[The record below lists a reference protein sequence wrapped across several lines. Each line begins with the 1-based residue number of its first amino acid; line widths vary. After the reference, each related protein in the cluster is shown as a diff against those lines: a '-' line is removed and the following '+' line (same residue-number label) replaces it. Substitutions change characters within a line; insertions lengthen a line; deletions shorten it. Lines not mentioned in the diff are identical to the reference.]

1 MQIEKSEI
9 FHRRIY
15 SSCEYWCQ
23 DAFSVGANIA
33 GCGKGMVIIMQ
44 TGEMETAHGILQYE
58 IREDSII
65 LTGYRGRDIT
75 LAVPERI
82 EEKPVTVVGKKTFL
96 GAKEL
101 QQVNLPGSVTEIQD
115 WAFACCSALRALI
128 LPRKTLVVGQ
138 GILKDCFRLQQI
150 LTVSGEGILS
160 VAPDDITGPEAEISR
175 LLAAVMGSLDAFY
188 LFEPLAAGS
197 QSWLEQWDA
206 RMQSLMAQADEEGF
220 SKMLLC
226 GEEDYGSK
234 ENNLDYYIEQR
245 RRFKVRLAMLRL
257 MNDIGLAPDTK
268 EELLSYLRAHTKGE
282 SSEETWKVV
291 LEEYGDERAYYQF
304 LLDNGCIHDGN
315 FSAVLEDMGE
325 HHTEMK
331 AFLMNARSAQP
342 KMEDAFAALA
352 FDL

>member
-1 MQIEKSEI
+1 
-9 FHRRIY
+9 
-15 SSCEYWCQ
+15 
-23 DAFSVGANIA
+23 
-33 GCGKGMVIIMQ
+33 MQ
-44 TGEMETAHGILQYE
+44 TREMETAHGILQYE
-58 IREDSII
+58 IRDENVI
-65 LTGYRGRDIT
+65 LTGYRGRDIV
-75 LAVPERI
+75 LAIPERI

-101 QQVNLPGSVTEIQD
+101 QQLTLPGSITTVQD
-115 WAFACCSALRALI
+115 WAFACCSALRVLI
-128 LPRKTLVVGQ
+128 LPRKELAVGQ

-150 LTVSGEGILS
+150 LAVKREDLVSVSPG
-160 VAPDDITGPEAEISR
+160 DITGPEAEISR

-197 QSWLEQWDA
+197 KSWLEQWDA
-206 RMQSLMAQADEEGF
+206 RMLSLIEQADEEGF

-257 MNDIGLAPDTK
+257 MNDTGLSPDTK

-291 LEEYGDERAYYQF
+291 LEEHGDERAYYQF

-325 HHTEMK
+325 RHTEMK

-352 FDL
+352 FEW

>member
-1 MQIEKSEI
+1 
-9 FHRRIY
+9 
-15 SSCEYWCQ
+15 
-23 DAFSVGANIA
+23 
-33 GCGKGMVIIMQ
+33 MQ

-58 IREDSII
+58 IWDENVI
-65 LTGYRGRDIT
+65 LTGYRGRDIV
-75 LAVPERI
+75 LAIPERI
-82 EEKPVTVVGKKTFL
+82 AEKPVTVVGKKTFL

-101 QQVNLPGSVTEIQD
+101 QQLTLPGSITTVQD
-115 WAFACCSALRALI
+115 WAFACCSALRVLI
-128 LPRKTLVVGQ
+128 LPRQELAVGQ

-150 LTVSGEGILS
+150 LAVNREDLVSVSPE
-160 VAPDDITGPEAEISR
+160 DITGPEAEISR

-197 QSWLEQWDA
+197 KSWLEQWDA
-206 RMQSLMAQADEEGF
+206 RMLSLMAQADEEGF

-226 GEEDYGSK
+226 GEEDYGSR

-257 MNDIGLAPDTK
+257 MNDTGLSPDTK

-291 LEEYGDERAYYQF
+291 LEEHGDERAYYQF

-325 HHTEMK
+325 RHTEMK

-352 FDL
+352 FEW

>member
-1 MQIEKSEI
+1 
-9 FHRRIY
+9 
-15 SSCEYWCQ
+15 
-23 DAFSVGANIA
+23 
-33 GCGKGMVIIMQ
+33 MQ
-44 TGEMETAHGILQYE
+44 TKEMETAHGILQYE
-58 IREDSII
+58 IRDENVI
-65 LTGYRGRDIT
+65 LTGYRGRDIV
-75 LAVPERI
+75 LAIPELI

-101 QQVNLPGSVTEIQD
+101 QQLTLPGSITAVQD
-115 WAFACCSALRALI
+115 WAFACCSALRILI
-128 LPRKTLVVGQ
+128 LPRKKLAVGQ

-150 LTVSGEGILS
+150 LTVDRENLAS
-160 VAPDDITGPEAEISR
+160 VSPEDIAGPEAEISR

-197 QSWLEQWDA
+197 KSWLEQWDA
-206 RMQSLMAQADEEGF
+206 RMLSLMAQADEEGF

-234 ENNLDYYIEQR
+234 ENNLDYYIGQR

-257 MNDIGLAPDTK
+257 MNGIGLAPDTK
-268 EELLSYLRAHTKGE
+268 EELLSYLRVHTKGG

-291 LEEYGDERAYYQF
+291 LEEHGDERAYYQF

-325 HHTEMK
+325 RHTEMK
-331 AFLMNARSAQP
+331 AFLMNARSTQP

-352 FDL
+352 FEW

>member
-1 MQIEKSEI
+1 MQDGRDQSG
-9 FHRRIY
+9 RREWE
-15 SSCEYWCQ
+15 S
-23 DAFSVGANIA
+23 
-33 GCGKGMVIIMQ
+33 IMQ
-44 TGEMETAHGILQYE
+44 TREMETAHGILQYE
-58 IREDSII
+58 IRDENVI
-65 LTGYRGRDIT
+65 LTGYRGRDIV
-75 LAVPERI
+75 LAIPERI

-101 QQVNLPGSVTEIQD
+101 QRLTLPGSITTVQD
-115 WAFACCSALRALI
+115 WAFACCSALRVLI
-128 LPRKTLVVGQ
+128 LPRKELAVGQ

-150 LTVSGEGILS
+150 LAVKREDLVSVSPG
-160 VAPDDITGPEAEISR
+160 DITGPEAEISR

-197 QSWLEQWDA
+197 KSWLEQWDA
-206 RMQSLMAQADEEGF
+206 RMLSLMEQADEEGF
-220 SKMLLC
+220 SQMLLC

-257 MNDIGLAPDTK
+257 MNDTGLSPDTK
-268 EELLSYLRAHTKGE
+268 EELLLYLRAHTKGE

-291 LEEYGDERAYYQF
+291 LEEHGDERAYYQF

-325 HHTEMK
+325 RHTEMK

-352 FDL
+352 FEW

>member
-1 MQIEKSEI
+1 
-9 FHRRIY
+9 
-15 SSCEYWCQ
+15 
-23 DAFSVGANIA
+23 
-33 GCGKGMVIIMQ
+33 MQ
-44 TGEMETAHGILQYE
+44 TKEMETAHGILQYE
-58 IREDSII
+58 IRDENVI
-65 LTGYRGRDIT
+65 LTGYRGRDIV
-75 LAVPERI
+75 LAIPELI

-101 QQVNLPGSVTEIQD
+101 QQLTLPGSITAVQD
-115 WAFACCSALRALI
+115 WAFACCSALRILI
-128 LPRKTLVVGQ
+128 LPRKKLAVGQ

-150 LTVSGEGILS
+150 LTVDREDLAS
-160 VAPDDITGPEAEISR
+160 VSPENIAGPEAEISR

-197 QSWLEQWDA
+197 KSWLEQWDA
-206 RMQSLMAQADEEGF
+206 RMLSLIEQADEEGF

-234 ENNLDYYIEQR
+234 ENNLDYYIGQR

-257 MNDIGLAPDTK
+257 MNGIGLAPDTK
-268 EELLSYLRAHTKGE
+268 EELLSYLRAHTKGG

-291 LEEYGDERAYYQF
+291 LEEHGDERAYYQF

-325 HHTEMK
+325 RHTEMK

-352 FDL
+352 FEW